1 MKKILAL
8 LLTLSMVFALTACG
22 SGQEDES
29 SQEEPNT
36 TEEGSN
42 LVGVAMPTK
51 DLQRWN
57 QDGENMKAQLRK
69 AQHYIFLEYFIV
81 EDGKMWGEILE
92 ILRQKA
98 AQGVDVR
105 LIYDDLGCVMTL
117 PYR

>member
-57 QDGENMKAQLRK
+57 QDGENMKAQLEEAGTPWTCSMPPTISPPR
-69 AQHYIFLEYFIV
+69 FPR
-81 EDGKMWGEILE
+81 
-92 ILRQKA
+92 LR
-98 AQGVDVR
+98 
-105 LIYDDLGCVMTL
+105 T
-117 PYR
+117 